1 MVAMGKVLPL
11 PNPQSIFI
19 ECCREGQ
26 PEPPGSTGCSMA
38 LYISDYTGLNVFVVG
53 VDNLLRDY
61 T

>member
-1 MVAMGKVLPL
+1 MLDG
-11 PNPQSIFI
+11 
-19 ECCREGQ
+19 
-26 PEPPGSTGCSMA
+26 